1 MEICKLDAE
10 MLVLTTLLEGQ
21 LERALGMASFA
32 IVQTSDETA
41 ENYVQRIKDEAL
53 DRLVLAHNPPQEDDY
68 RPTVEELQAAAPQS
82 VMDVVNAV
90 PMPDP
95 MPDLPP
101 VINVQDVNYAAAM
114 AAPVADD
121 NELLPDG
128 PDDRLQAQRDA
139 EMDDEELLF

>member
-53 DRLVLAHNPPQEDDY
+53 DRLVLAHNATQEDHG
-68 RPTVEELQAAAPQS
+68 PTVEELQAAAPQS

-101 VINVQDVNYAAAM
+101 VLDVAAVM

-121 NELLPDG
+121 DDDMG
-128 PDDRLQAQRDA
+128 PDDRLQAKRDA
-139 EMDDEELLF
+139 AMEDEELLF

>member
-82 VMDVVNAV
+82 VMDIVNAV

-101 VINVQDVNYAAAM
+101 VINVAAVM

>member
-41 ENYVQRIKDEAL
+41 ANYVQRIKDEAL

-82 VMDVVNAV
+82 VMDVINAV

-101 VINVQDVNYAAAM
+101 VINVAAVM

>member
-10 MLVLTTLLEGQ
+10 MLVLTTILEGQ

-82 VMDVVNAV
+82 VMDIVNAV

-101 VINVQDVNYAAAM
+101 VINVAAVM

-121 NELLPDG
+121 DDDMG
-128 PDDRLQAQRDA
+128 PDDRLQAERDA
-139 EMDDEELLF
+139 AMDDEELLF

>member
-1 MEICKLDAE
+1 MNICKLDAE

-41 ENYVQRIKDEAL
+41 ANYVQRIKDEAL

-101 VINVQDVNYAAAM
+101 VINVAAVM

>member
-53 DRLVLAHNPPQEDDY
+53 DRLVLAHNPPQEEDY

-82 VMDVVNAV
+82 VMDIVNAV

-101 VINVQDVNYAAAM
+101 VINVAAVM